1 MRQYQRQIIPEGRG
15 VHPFVRWIWRR
26 INIDQWSQE
35 DLAKRSGVSSS
46 AMRKWRRGDRNPRI
60 SELEAVINAMGFHL
74 VLKENFFDEE
84 NRREK

>member
-26 INIDQWSQE
+26 INLDEWSQE

-46 AMRKWRRGDRNPRI
+46 ALRKWRRGERNPRI
-60 SELEAVINAMGFHL
+60 GELEAVINTLGYRL
-74 VLKENFFDEE
+74 VIKEDNLD
-84 NRREK
+84 